1 MSEVS
6 YNSPLPGFSFKYSS
20 CPRASNPLPI
30 LHLLSFIHHDSNT
43 DVLRVVYMFNRN
55 VILFREYSGNCG
67 AASQS
72 VVNNA
77 LQYHARRAALVQC
90 ISSTTACYVRR
101 ASGVNSGYTPIGNT
115 LIAIRTPRRCNT
127 LDGPRGGKRGGGG
140 AGSPG
145 VGTKGNVRGNVWNHW
160 SIRFVLHKQVSRQGG
175 DCHVG
180 LRSSRSFRSSPPS
193 HTYTL

>member
-77 LQYHARRAALVQC
+77 VQYHARRAALVQC

-140 AGSPG
+140 GGSG
-145 VGTKGNVRGNVWNHW
+145 VPWRGNEGKRARKRLE
-160 SIRFVLHKQVSRQGG
+160 SLEYTIRIAQAGLPPGRWLSRRVEIVS
-175 DCHVG
+175 VI
-180 LRSSRSFRSSPPS
+180 
-193 HTYTL
+193 